1 MHPSDEGYETPE
13 EEGFS
18 TPKEE
23 ETPATP
29 FSGRS
34 EISDFTTTTSGS
46 FATTPSTANTT
57 SSMRSEIS
65 NLSTEGYSRADA
77 LEDLPY
83 VHHILN
89 LFLSSRMLEAEDL
102 VREGDPR
109 QERLYFSTAWSI
121 IQSIKAMM
129 SFDDAELASAIEDA
143 RHTTEIAQ
151 KHRKPP
157 PGIASRVAGLVVGG
171 SNLSFVKNMT
181 DVERHA
187 ELVYAETLLIK
198 AVLGIVSSGDWLAF
212 IKEALH
218 MRSALNIYKHLDTFI
233 QQADKDAAA
242 HGEPEDE
249 DIDQDF
255 RSGVLLG
262 MGINSL
268 VLSLLPSKVI
278 TIVELFGYK
287 SDRQTALKLLAKP
300 GGWTKERDEP
310 AIDAE
315 HEGIRRCVCDMVL
328 IMFHLV
334 LNSITFAGIDVK
346 FAEKMLNWNLKRFPE
361 GVFYLFMQGRLHVS
375 QSQPRL
381 AIAAYD
387 RAAQIQKE
395 YVQLQHVAYWEQGIL
410 LMSMADLTTSVECW
424 RKLIASS
431 SWSKAV
437 YTYGLASCLVQGGD
451 PSNIPEAQQLMKLVP
466 TYKQRI
472 AGKSIPIEKFT
483 ARKGRKFQSQGNRL
497 LLPAFEF
504 ATVMQVM
511 GRMTPK
517 ILQENVL
524 PLIQKEI
531 AALKSS
537 EPKKWGNGTGYW
549 DDLCLARYME
559 GVVLR
564 YIAYPDPDAVLE
576 ADDKVDVSQDETAKA
591 ALAAFQEVLDN
602 GAKIELDHYI
612 VYYTHYDLGRLHA
625 NIGNIPEAKRQLEM
639 VMSGKPLE
647 VNAAGKKGKYSLENA
662 LMVRTHAANEAL
674 DQGRGV

>member
-1 MHPSDEGYETPE
+1 MSM
-13 EEGFS
+13 
-18 TPKEE
+18 
-23 ETPATP
+23 
-29 FSGRS
+29 
-34 EISDFTTTTSGS
+34 
-46 FATTPSTANTT
+46 

-65 NLSTEGYSRADA
+65 TLSSASYSRSDA

-83 VHHILN
+83 VHHILQ
-89 LFLSSRMLEAEDL
+89 LFLSSKMMEAEDL
-102 VREGDPR
+102 VREGDPK

-121 IQSIKAMM
+121 IQAIKAMM
-129 SFDDAELASAIEDA
+129 SFDDKELAEAIEDA
-143 RHTTEIAQ
+143 KHTTEVAQ
-151 KHRKPP
+151 RHRKPSL
-157 PGIASRVAGLVVGG
+157 GLASRVAGLVVGG
-171 SNLSFVKNMT
+171 TGAAFIRGMT

-212 IKEALH
+212 VKEALH
-218 MRSALNIYKHLDTFI
+218 MRSALNIYKHLDQFV
-233 QQADKDAAA
+233 QQADKEAFER
-242 HGEPEDE
+242 GEGEAE

-287 SDRQTALKLLAKP
+287 SNRRQALKTLAKP
-300 GGWTKERDEP
+300 GGWSRSAPSPQSTQSTK
-310 AIDAE
+310 ASDAA
-315 HEGIRRCVCDMVL
+315 
-328 IMFHLV
+328 
-334 LNSITFAGIDVK
+334 S
-346 FAEKMLNWNLKRFPE
+346 FAEKMLNWNLERFPE

-410 LMSMADLTTSVECW
+410 MMSMGDVLPAVSCW
-424 RKLIASS
+424 RKLVSSS

-437 YTYGLASCLVQGGD
+437 YTYALASCLVHHGN
-451 PSNIPEAQQLMKLVP
+451 PSQIAEAEQLMKLVP

-472 AGKSIPIEKFT
+472 AGKSIPIEKFA
-483 ARKGRKFQSQGNRL
+483 ARKARKFQSQGKRL

-504 ATVMQVM
+504 ALVMQVM

-517 ILQENVL
+517 ILHENVL
-524 PLIQKEI
+524 PLVRKEI
-531 AALKSS
+531 QALRSTQ
-537 EPKKWGNGTGYW
+537 PKDWGNGTGYW
-549 DDLCLARYME
+549 DDLALARYME

-564 YIAYPDPDAVLE
+564 YIAYPDPDAVLQE
-576 ADDKVDVSQDETAKA
+576 SDKVNISQKETAEA
-591 ALAAFQEVLDN
+591 SLAAFQEVLDN
-602 GAKIELDHYI
+602 GFKVELDHYI

-625 NIGNIPEAKRQLEM
+625 CLGNVPEAKRHLEL
-639 VMSGKPLE
+639 VMSGKTLE
-647 VNAAGKKGKYSLENA
+647 VNASGKKGKYSLENA
-662 LMVRTHAANEAL
+662 LMVRTHAASEAI
-674 DQGRGV
+674 DEGRGV

>member
-1 MHPSDEGYETPE
+1 M
-13 EEGFS
+13 
-18 TPKEE
+18 
-23 ETPATP
+23 
-29 FSGRS
+29 
-34 EISDFTTTTSGS
+34 
-46 FATTPSTANTT
+46 
-57 SSMRSEIS
+57 SSMRSDIS
-65 NLSTEGYSRADA
+65 NLSTASYSRSEA
-77 LEDLPY
+77 LGDLPY

-89 LFLSSRMLEAEDL
+89 LFLSSKMLDAEDL

-109 QERLYFSTAWSI
+109 KERLYFSTAWCI

-129 SFDDAELASAIEDA
+129 SFDDQELASAIEDA
-143 RHTTEIAQ
+143 KHTTEVAQ
-151 KHRKPP
+151 RHRKPA

-171 SNLSFVKNMT
+171 SNLSFVKSMT
-181 DVERHA
+181 DVQRHA

-218 MRSALNIYKHLDTFI
+218 MRSALNIYKHLDQFI
-233 QQADKDAAA
+233 QQMDKEALARGD
-242 HGEPEDE
+242 GPEDE

-287 SDRQTALKLLAKP
+287 SDRQTALRLLAKP
-300 GGWTKERDEP
+300 GGWSKDSDEP
-310 AIDAE
+310 AIDAD

-346 FAEKMLNWNLKRFPE
+346 YAEKMLKWSLKRFPE

-375 QSQPRL
+375 QSQPHL

-410 LMSMADLTTSVECW
+410 LMSMGDLTPSVECW
-424 RKLIASS
+424 RKLIGSS

-437 YTYGLASCLVQGGD
+437 YSYGLAACLVQGGD
-451 PSNIPEAQQLMKLVP
+451 ASKVPEADKLMKLVP

-472 AGKSIPIEKFT
+472 AGKSIPVEKYT
-483 ARKGRKFQSQGNRL
+483 ARKARKFQSQGNRL

-504 ATVMQVM
+504 ATVLQVM

-524 PLIQKEI
+524 PLIQKEVT
-531 AALKSS
+531 ALKST
-537 EPKKWGNGTGYW
+537 EPSKWGNGTGYW
-549 DDLCLARYME
+549 DDFCLARYME

-576 ADDKVDVSQDETAKA
+576 EKDRVTIPRDETAQA
-591 ALAAFQEVLDN
+591 ALAAFQDVLDN
-602 GAKIELDHYI
+602 GLRIELDHYI
-612 VYYTHYDLGRLHA
+612 VYYAHYDLGRLHA
-625 NIGNIPEAKRQLEM
+625 CHGNLPEAKRHLEL
-639 VMSGKPLE
+639 VMSGKTLE

-662 LMVRTHAANEAL
+662 LMVRTHAASEAL